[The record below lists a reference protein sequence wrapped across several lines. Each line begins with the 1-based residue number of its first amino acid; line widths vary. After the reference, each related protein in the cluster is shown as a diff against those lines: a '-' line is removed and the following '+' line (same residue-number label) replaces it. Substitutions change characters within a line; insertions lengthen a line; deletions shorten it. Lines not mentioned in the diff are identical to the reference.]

1 MLWGMKPEITSK
13 GLGGFINGNFFIL
26 FSGMGQFVEGL
37 VAHIVL
43 EDIEDKPFF
52 NRLAHGVDMK
62 GFRFSVR
69 SGTAEDLQ
77 GLGFWCGGEGKGG
90 KILRTLSGGH
100 DSIDHI
106 L

>member
-1 MLWGMKPEITSK
+1 
-13 GLGGFINGNFFIL
+13 
-26 FSGMGQFVEGL
+26 MGQFVEGL

-52 NRLAHGVDMK
+52 NRLAHGVDVK

-69 SGTAEDLQ
+69 SGAAEDLQ
-77 GLGFWCGGEGKGG
+77 SLGFWCGGEGKGG

-100 DSIDHI
+100 DSIDDI